1 MSGNQTRL
9 QAIDQITNRAPLSFE
24 KTEPLNQIWATDV
37 FNLQKMEEALS
48 KNAFKAIKK
57 TVQTGKVLD
66 AATADVVAAA
76 MKDWALSKGAK
87 FFSHVFYPMTNI
99 TAEKHDAFILLILKV
114 MLSMNL
120 LVAF

>member
-48 KNAFKAIKK
+48 KNAFKAVKK
-57 TVQTGKVLD
+57 QFKQV
-66 AATADVVAAA
+66 
-76 MKDWALSKGAK
+76 
-87 FFSHVFYPMTNI
+87 
-99 TAEKHDAFILLILKV
+99 KH
-114 MLSMNL
+114 
-120 LVAF
+120 